1 MLDGTDTEYPTGC
14 KDEDLKMEIGIAY
27 PKIIPATRGERV
39 MEWAIRVD
47 EGPFS
52 SLAMIDRLVYST
64 HESMIVLAAAAA
76 VTERVRLM
84 PTVLVATLRP
94 AALIAKQAA
103 SIDSISGG
111 RLVLGMG
118 VGSRSDDFAAVGVSM
133 RTRGKL
139 FDEQVSTIRKLWAGE
154 RMSDEI
160 GPIGPRPARST
171 GPEILI
177 GGRSQAA
184 LARAGRLGDGYIAG
198 SAGSGTMNEVNE
210 VAGYYA
216 VVENAWKD
224 AGKPGKPRFVAALT
238 CAVGAYAA
246 ERTRESMR
254 SYYAFRGEAAAKMD
268 LPIPHTRQ
276 DILDAI
282 DTFESVGV
290 DELILEPGVADL
302 DQIDQLA
309 EIIESR

>member
-1 MLDGTDTEYPTGC
+1 
-14 KDEDLKMEIGIAY
+14 MEIGIAY

-39 MEWAIRVD
+39 MEWAMRAD

-52 SLAMIDRLVYST
+52 SLALIDRLVYDT
-64 HESMIVLAAAAA
+64 HESMVVLAAAAA

-111 RLVLGMG
+111 RFVLGLG
-118 VGSRSDDFAAVGVSM
+118 VGSRPDDFAAVDVSM

-139 FDEQVSTIRKLWAGE
+139 FDEQVTTIRRIWAGE
-154 RMSDEI
+154 RMSDDV
-160 GPIGPRPARST
+160 GPIGPRPARPG

-184 LARAGRLGDGYIAG
+184 LERSGRLGDGYIAG
-198 SAGSGTMNEVNE
+198 SAGSGTTNEVNE

-216 VVENAWKD
+216 VAEKAWKE

-246 ERTRESMR
+246 ERARESMR
-254 SYYAFRGEAAAKMD
+254 SYYAFRGEAAAKME
-268 LPIPHTRQ
+268 LPIPHTRPAL
-276 DILDAI
+276 LDAI
-282 DTFESVGV
+282 DTFEQAGV
-290 DELILEPGVADL
+290 DELILEPGVGDL
-302 DQIDQLA
+302 DQVDRLA
-309 EIIESR
+309 EIVESR